1 MVFTSGAA
9 RRSRFSARRHFA
21 RKPVGLCVSALL
33 AGLLAGAGPSQAQ
46 TQPQAPAA
54 PKVGGFWQAYFEDG
68 QPSGWFYFADKGGV
82 AEGRLVKMYKK
93 KGDTQDH
100 EFCDKCPGDKKG
112 APMLGLVIVW
122 GMKKNGDKYEDGNI
136 IDPRDGSIYNA
147 ELTVSPDGQK
157 LFLRGYLGISL
168 LGQTQTWT
176 RLPDD
181 SIPAGQIPGVA
192 AAQPPT
198 AKPAQPMAAKP
209 AQPLAGKPAQPPS
222 APSAPTPAHPAAKP
236 AQPDQTSQ

>member
-1 MVFTSGAA
+1 MVFSSGAA
-9 RRSRFSARRHFA
+9 RRSRFFAVRHHLSRA
-21 RKPVGLCVSALL
+21 LVLRGLLLGGLLL
-33 AGLLAGAGPSQAQ
+33 AVAGPTEAQ
-46 TQPQAPAA
+46 TPTAA
-54 PKVGGFWQAYFEDG
+54 AKVGGFWQAYFEDG

-82 AEGRLVKMYKK
+82 AEGRLVKAFKK
-93 KGDTQDH
+93 KGDTQEH

-122 GMKKNGDKYEDGNI
+122 GMKKNGEKYENGNI

-147 ELTVSPDGQK
+147 ELSVSPDGQK

-181 SIPAGQIPGVA
+181 SIPAGQIPGLA
-192 AAQPPT
+192 AATPVTTP

-209 AQPLAGKPAQPPS
+209 A
-222 APSAPTPAHPAAKP
+222 APMAAKP
-236 AQPDQTSQ
+236 TAPAPSKPVAPAEAQ

>member
-1 MVFTSGAA
+1 LAAAFLTGA
-9 RRSRFSARRHFA
+9 S
-21 RKPVGLCVSALL
+21 PL
-33 AGLLAGAGPSQAQ
+33 QAQ
-46 TQPQAPAA
+46 TAAPS

-68 QPSGWFYFADKGGV
+68 QPSGWFYFTVKDGV
-82 AEGRLVKMYKK
+82 AEGRLVKMFKK
-93 KGDTQDH
+93 QGETENH
-100 EFCDKCPGDKKG
+100 EFCDKCPGAKKG

-122 GMKKNGDKYEDGNI
+122 GMKRNGDKFENGNI

-147 ELTVSPDGQK
+147 ELSVSPDGQK

-181 SIPAGQIPGVA
+181 SFPPGQIPGIA
-192 AAQPPT
+192 AATPTQAPSKPMQPLA

-209 AQPLAGKPAQPPS
+209 VQPMAPKS
-222 APSAPTPAHPAAKP
+222 APA
-236 AQPDQTSQ
+236 SQ